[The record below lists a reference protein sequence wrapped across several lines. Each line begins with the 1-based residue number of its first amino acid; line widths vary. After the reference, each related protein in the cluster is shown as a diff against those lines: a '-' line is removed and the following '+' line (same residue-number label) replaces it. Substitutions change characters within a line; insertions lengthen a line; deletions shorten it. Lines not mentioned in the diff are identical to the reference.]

1 MAKMNDDLNSNQGQ
15 NTFTS
20 SNIECEKL
28 RLSDSISEYDRQR
41 CDIPMS
47 RFAYNVSNTMTSK

>member
-1 MAKMNDDLNSNQGQ
+1 MSYSFSANFFMAKMNDDLNSNQGQ

-28 RLSDSISEYDRQR
+28 RLSDSISEYDR
-41 CDIPMS
+41 
-47 RFAYNVSNTMTSK
+47 